1 MQNSCFRIF
10 APKMAPTVCIAE
22 FPMAMGTTV
31 NSRIRHRRGS
41 QSGIK
46 RRRFALEQ
54 MLRTGTIVETL
65 LPPHKNCESR
75 RLDSPDTISDCS
87 VVDRSAEYA
96 TNVDENYK
104 RLVAE
109 RRRDLLSI
117 VVRTIILV
125 RRNRILQ
132 RRLNALRA
140 ETRRF
145 LRSVLNNPEN
155 QQRRSQMPHLEDS
168 SSTEKIVSTLSPLLP
183 ADPTKNSFQITSC
196 GNRDYPNDESSP
208 SDKSEASWSEC

>member
-1 MQNSCFRIF
+1 
-10 APKMAPTVCIAE
+10 MAPTICVAE
-22 FPMAMGTTV
+22 FPMATGTTV
-31 NSRIRHRRGS
+31 SSRVRYRRGS
-41 QSGIK
+41 QSGMK
-46 RRRFALEQ
+46 RRRFALEE

-65 LPPHKNCESR
+65 LLPHDNCELR
-75 RLDSPDTISDCS
+75 RLDYANTISDCS

-96 TNVDENYK
+96 TNTVEDYK

-109 RRRDLLSI
+109 RKDLLSI

-155 QQRRSQMPHLEDS
+155 QQRRSPVPSYLEDS
-168 SSTEKIVSTLSPLLP
+168 SSTEKIVSTLSSLLP
-183 ADPTKNSFQITSC
+183 ADSTKNSFQITSQDY
-196 GNRDYPNDESSP
+196 RDHTNNESRSF
-208 SDKSEASWSEC
+208 DKSEANRSEC

>member
-1 MQNSCFRIF
+1 MDGLILAFIVLFYDMSLLQSLLQSLLRDVYCSRHQYRKMIFTTVVKTYVAKRTKHVIRSKPVMQNSCFRIF

-31 NSRIRHRRGS
+31 SSRIRHRRGS

-75 RLDSPDTISDCS
+75 RLDSPDTISDFS

-96 TNVDENYK
+96 TNVDEDYK

-109 RRRDLLSI
+109 RRRG
-117 VVRTIILV
+117 
-125 RRNRILQ
+125 
-132 RRLNALRA
+132 
-140 ETRRF
+140 
-145 LRSVLNNPEN
+145 
-155 QQRRSQMPHLEDS
+155 
-168 SSTEKIVSTLSPLLP
+168 K
-183 ADPTKNSFQITSC
+183 KNC
-196 GNRDYPNDESSP
+196 
-208 SDKSEASWSEC
+208 